1 MNPISVPND
10 EPTGGGTPNGQ
21 TPNEQTPAV
30 GTPARGSADGPAI
43 DPVAPL
49 SPDPTAYDSERNVA
63 ARARGLAAPYIPG
76 GRDPDQERADRE
88 DRRYLKI
95 LVAMVVAIILA
106 GFVFGI
112 LAALIGLDSLVG
124 WTD

>member
-1 MNPISVPND
+1 VIQSSLPDD
-10 EPTGGGTPNGQ
+10 EPTGGAPGS
-21 TPNEQTPAV
+21 
-30 GTPARGSADGPAI
+30 GSAAGGSAAGPAT
-43 DPVAPL
+43 DRAPSL
-49 SPDPTAYDSERNVA
+49 PPNPTAYDSERNVA

-95 LVAMVVAIILA
+95 LVIMVVVIILA

-112 LAALIGLDSLVG
+112 LAALVGLDSLFSVS
-124 WTD
+124 D